1 MIENIKI
8 IGFDADDTL
17 WQNETIFKNAQA
29 RFYLLLKDYAS
40 KEDIS
45 AQLYKTEIANL
56 PLYGYGVKA
65 FTLSLLETALKISG
79 GKLPANIVEQILL
92 LCRQMLKEP
101 VVMLEGVELTLK
113 TLYKKYNLIVAT
125 KGDLL
130 DQQRKLNKSGI
141 HKYLHHIEIMSEKD
155 IKGYK
160 QLIKSLNI
168 KPQEFLMVGNS
179 LKSDILPVLEI
190 GGKAIYVPFF
200 ETWQHEQTDAK
211 PPQNGS
217 FFEVQKITDI
227 LKIIS

>member
-29 RFYLLLKDYAS
+29 RFYLLLKDFAS
-40 KEDIS
+40 KEDTA

-79 GKLPANIVEQILL
+79 GKLPAQTVEQILL

-101 VVMLEGVELTLK
+101 VVMLDGVEHTLK

-200 ETWQHEQTDAK
+200 ETWQHEQTDQT
-211 PPQNGS
+211 PPQDGN

>member
-29 RFYLLLKDYAS
+29 RFYVLLKDYAS

-79 GKLPANIVEQILL
+79 GKLPAQTVAQILL
-92 LCRQMLKEP
+92 MCRQMLKEP
-101 VVMLEGVELTLK
+101 VVMLDGVEQTLK

-155 IKGYK
+155 EKGYK
-160 QLIKSLNI
+160 KLIKSLNI

-179 LKSDILPVLEI
+179 LKSDILPVLAI
-190 GGKAIYVPFF
+190 GGKAIHIPFF
-200 ETWQHEQTDAK
+200 ETWQHEHTEIE
-211 PPQNGS
+211 PPQDGN

>member
-29 RFYLLLKDYAS
+29 RFYQLLKDYATQ
-40 KEDIS
+40 EDI
-45 AQLYKTEIANL
+45 AALLYKTEISNL

-65 FTLSLLETALKISG
+65 FTLSMLETALKVSG
-79 GKLPANIVEQILL
+79 CKLPAKSMKQILL

-101 VVMLEGVELTLK
+101 VVMLDGVEQTLK
-113 TLYKKYNLIVAT
+113 TLHRKYNLIVAT

-155 IKGYK
+155 TKGYK
-160 QLIKSLNI
+160 KLIKSLNV

-190 GGKAIYVPFF
+190 GGKAVHVPFF
-200 ETWQHEQTDAK
+200 ETWQHEQTDAI
-211 PPQNGS
+211 PQENGN
-217 FFEVQKITDI
+217 FFKVEKITDI
-227 LKIIS
+227 LKIIT